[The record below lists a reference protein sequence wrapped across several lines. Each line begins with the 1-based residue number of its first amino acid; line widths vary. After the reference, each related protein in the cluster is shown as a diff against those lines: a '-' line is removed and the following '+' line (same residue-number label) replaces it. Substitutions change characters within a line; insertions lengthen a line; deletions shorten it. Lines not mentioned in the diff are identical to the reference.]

1 MLCTLKYDQPLM
13 RDEEAEPAKK
23 TEGLSH
29 IRVFLKKKNKSG
41 LVALLLNLVQG
52 MDEPDRQFFWEHPA
66 PLGVSTADFRYPSPE
81 VILAE
86 LETFAEEVT
95 DGKYY
100 DEKSD
105 GF

>member
-1 MLCTLKYDQPLM
+1 
-13 RDEEAEPAKK
+13 
-23 TEGLSH
+23 
-29 IRVFLKKKNKSG
+29 
-41 LVALLLNLVQG
+41 LLLNLVQG
-52 MDEPDRQFFWEHPA
+52 MDEPDRQFFWEHLA
-66 PLGVSTADFRYPSPE
+66 PLGVSTADFRYLSPE

>member
-1 MLCTLKYDQPLM
+1 
-13 RDEEAEPAKK
+13 
-23 TEGLSH
+23 
-29 IRVFLKKKNKSG
+29 
-41 LVALLLNLVQG
+41 

-81 VILAE
+81 VFLAE